1 MKTANPDLLT
11 WLFATAC
18 GVIFAIAVLWVTALL
33 VPKPGPM
40 PKQPSTTDAHC
51 EQMFA
56 SR

>member
-11 WLFATAC
+11 WLFAMAC

-40 PKQPSTTDAHC
+40 PKQPCTTDAHC